1 MFDRNKRLITVNG
14 VKVPIDP
21 DFRLMCE
28 YSSAVIRSDKT
39 ALRDIAG
46 RFFFAGLP
54 YGVEPAGAI
63 DGMGRFYADGL
74 APDREEKESGSN
86 TGKRSCFDFEE
97 DSAYFKAAFLS
108 EYGIDLETAE
118 LHWFTFCEL
127 FRGLPDECRL
137 KRIMAIRNEELSE
150 IKSKSERAHIAKLQK
165 IFALKKH
172 TPKKF
177 KNAAERDAA
186 MKENLRRK
194 MQEVRE
200 NES

>member
-1 MFDRNKRLITVNG
+1 MFDRNKKLVIVKG
-14 VKVPIDP
+14 VKIPIDP

-28 YSSAVIRSDKT
+28 YSSAVSRSDKR

-54 YGVEPAGAI
+54 FGVEPADAL
-63 DGMGRFYADGL
+63 DGMGCFYADGI
-74 APDREEKESGSN
+74 APDREEKEGGSDSGKK
-86 TGKRSCFDFEE
+86 TCFDFEE

-108 EYGIDLETAE
+108 EYGIDLEAAE

-137 KRIMAIRNEELSE
+137 KRIMAIRNENLSE

-172 TPKKF
+172 RPKKY
-177 KNAAERDAA
+177 KSAAERDAA
-186 MKENLRRK
+186 MKEDLRRK
-194 MQEVRE
+194 VQEVRG
-200 NES
+200 NEP